1 MSYENSSRPF
11 PAMLPDQE
19 MGLHLITQ
27 LCVLPQR
34 SNDPGTNAEV
44 VLLQEGGP
52 LPGPESGLSSNT
64 WKWIVWWDTRADK
77 ARAFIGKACLGGEQR
92 ENHSI
97 TWPAASGF
105 MVRGLV
111 SGLSLASH
119 LAWPICWRGVLP
131 AGAHISAKVDS
142 RVRVSGR
149 LERLLPPTLPRSFR
163 WQHLILYSNLLCETA
178 QASGCHHAWPKWAGF
193 VGGSLT
199 VWQKEIGEVWWK
211 G

>member
-11 PAMLPDQE
+11 LVMLPDQE

-34 SNDPGTNAEV
+34 SNDRGTNAEV

-77 ARAFIGKACLGGEQR
+77 ARAFIGKACLGGEQW

-97 TWPAASGF
+97 TWPAVSGF
-105 MVRGLV
+105 MVMGLV

-119 LAWPICWRGVLP
+119 LAWPYLVTQGLSCWCTHLSQGGLMCEAFWEV
-131 AGAHISAKVDS
+131 GKT
-142 RVRVSGR
+142 
-149 LERLLPPTLPRSFR
+149 PPY
-163 WQHLILYSNLLCETA
+163 YS
-178 QASGCHHAWPKWAGF
+178 PM
-193 VGGSLT
+193 
-199 VWQKEIGEVWWK
+199 
-211 G
+211 